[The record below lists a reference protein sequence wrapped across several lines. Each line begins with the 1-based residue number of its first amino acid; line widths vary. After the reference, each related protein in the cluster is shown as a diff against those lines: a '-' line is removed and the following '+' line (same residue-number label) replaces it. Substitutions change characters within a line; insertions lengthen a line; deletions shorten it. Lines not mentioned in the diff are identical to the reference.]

1 MESELDSGGN
11 KEPVTFRVETI
22 RLDFFVLYCAF
33 HIREEKEQE
42 DQSGWWWSGPNWQQ
56 DR

>member
-1 MESELDSGGN
+1 M
-11 KEPVTFRVETI
+11 ETI